1 MNFHSNPLPSA
12 EELAGML
19 TKHSL
24 AEVSAAL
31 GFERKAITTKLRRHG
46 LAIGKP
52 TAHYVMKNR
61 GGPPIVAAPLKKEKV
76 FHHDRVTRITF
87 AGAEVTMPRLTFLD
101 GEASA

>member
-19 TKHSL
+19 MNHSL
-24 AEVSAAL
+24 AEVSASL

-52 TAHYVMKNR
+52 TANYVMKNR
-61 GGPPIVAAPLKKEKV
+61 GGPPVVVAPLKKEKT
-76 FHHDRVTRITF
+76 FHPDRVSRLTF
-87 AGAEVTMPRLTFLD
+87 AGAEVTMPRVAFID
-101 GEASA
+101 GPPAL

>member
-19 TKHSL
+19 MTHSL
-24 AEVSAAL
+24 AEVSASL

-46 LAIGKP
+46 LALGKP

-61 GGPPIVAAPLKKEKV
+61 NNPPVLAAPLRKEKA
-76 FHHDRVTRITF
+76 FHADRVTRITF